1 MKFERIKLAYLSRLL
16 KRIEQTE
23 KNCKCNIDNIYR
35 YIGRL
40 VDECDYYVRFF
51 HGMQELAEKSGVR
64 TGFSDS
70 GVDSRI
76 KADGFFGMVKYV
88 FVMPY
93 YYLKKLGHWFVTPFK
108 KFWFNSQIFFGSLKN
123 ESGNYF
129 KRAMKGIKLVTLTNF
144 KELNLDEVVG
154 GFLSTKTLYKNIYEK
169 KPDVENAKRFMLSF
183 NPGAFMDT
191 EFGDF
196 FMAVKEEAHH
206 PTKNEILIFDINSVD
221 AQLKENFQNQ
231 YKQLGELNKSKNPEI
246 LRFQRFYRRMQFHF
260 NREIGLMEDSLKSL
274 SEYTKELSVS
284 TMKKIGKYVDV
295 KDIMKKV

>member
-70 GVDSRI
+70 GVDSPI

-93 YYLKKLGHWFVTPFK
+93 YYLKKYLLQFL
-108 KFWFNSQIFFGSLKN
+108 IKN
-123 ESGNYF
+123 
-129 KRAMKGIKLVTLTNF
+129 
-144 KELNLDEVVG
+144 
-154 GFLSTKTLYKNIYEK
+154 
-169 KPDVENAKRFMLSF
+169 
-183 NPGAFMDT
+183 
-191 EFGDF
+191 
-196 FMAVKEEAHH
+196 
-206 PTKNEILIFDINSVD
+206 
-221 AQLKENFQNQ
+221 
-231 YKQLGELNKSKNPEI
+231 
-246 LRFQRFYRRMQFHF
+246 
-260 NREIGLMEDSLKSL
+260 
-274 SEYTKELSVS
+274 
-284 TMKKIGKYVDV
+284 
-295 KDIMKKV
+295 